1 MKTDTLYAETQS
13 TVSFYAPTKFSRYVQ
28 LAVMKHNGRFERNPY
43 EMFNNDSRFEISFG
57 DVQDL
62 NKFMAR
68 VHILNQP
75 WM

>member
-1 MKTDTLYAETQS
+1 MS
-13 TVSFYAPTKFSRYVQ
+13 TVTFFAPTKFSRDVQ
-28 LAVMKHNGRFERNPY
+28 LAVMKHNGWFIQNPLK
-43 EMFNNDSRFEISFG
+43 MFNDESRFEIGFHEVH
-57 DVQDL
+57 DM